1 MIKLDTHSYETEAES
16 CFGFVTFNE
25 DGASLPKGFVSS
37 MNAYSYSG
45 NGSELKAWVEIGI
58 QSPTGDA
65 SDHHNFTIPCVS
77 FLQARAIVAMSL
89 DVLRTVVDA
98 RNSLVVA

>member
-1 MIKLDTHSYETEAES
+1 MMKLETHSYETDGGR

-25 DGASLPKGFVSS
+25 NGASLPKGFVSS
-37 MNAYSYSG
+37 MNAYSFSE
-45 NGSELKAWVEIGI
+45 NGSERAAWIEIGI

-65 SDHHNFTIPCVS
+65 SDHHNFTIPCVN
-77 FLQARAIVAMSL
+77 FLQAETIVSMSL

-98 RNSLVVA
+98 ANSLVVA